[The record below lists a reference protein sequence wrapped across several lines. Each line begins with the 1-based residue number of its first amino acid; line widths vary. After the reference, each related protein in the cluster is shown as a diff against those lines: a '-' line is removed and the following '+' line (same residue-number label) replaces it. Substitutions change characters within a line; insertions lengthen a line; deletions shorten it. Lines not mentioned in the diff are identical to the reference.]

1 MNGMN
6 FNIVFAIG
14 QGDSDDDSDDE
25 DDLDG
30 DDGDDEKSDDESTP
44 KKKRKTKKPRIY
56 ERIAGDNESTTDE
69 ETVTTKSRSK
79 KQKAKSIT
87 AGKSSGASVTSS
99 STKTE
104 TKKNKEKQKEQ
115 EKEKKPKKKKIVDEV
130 SEDEIMHHILAP
142 TRRKRRI
149 KPKKVSDEKEK
160 EKDNKSE
167 KNSNNDDDDGIDL
180 ESAKQMLAL
189 LKTQKKKGSDGVLKQ
204 FEKIVDKENKKNE
217 EKQKKIDAKEQV
229 KNTREFRKQM
239 RARDEYGN
247 QYSYFKKLSVSQQ
260 ADLIKELKRIKK
272 HNTIEKPYVIK
283 LLETNIPERYKSIAL
298 RKIETLNVMDP
309 GGGEYF
315 KLKQWVDTFM
325 RIPFEKYAKLPV
337 TIEDGVETCS
347 SFMEKAKQTLDDAV
361 FGLDDAKMQ
370 IMQMLG
376 QWISNPESL
385 GNAIAIKGPMGT
397 GKTSLVKEGIS
408 KIMNRP
414 FAFIP
419 LGGAT
424 DSTYLEGHSYTY
436 EGSIWG
442 KIVDTL
448 IQCQSM
454 TPIFY
459 FDELDKVSGTAKGDE
474 IIGILT
480 HLTDTTQNSQFHDK
494 YFSNIDFDLSR
505 ALFIFS
511 YNDENLVNPILRDR
525 MYRIQTDGYTAK
537 EKTTIARDYLLPAI
551 RKNLNIRPEDVLIN
565 DDILNYIIRTHAKD
579 EKGVRNLKRCL
590 EIIHSK
596 ESYQLMK
603 PETKLFKEEEAL
615 SVKFPFTISDIVVD
629 KLIKKEDKPFH
640 YHVY

>member
-1 MNGMN
+1 
-6 FNIVFAIG
+6 
-14 QGDSDDDSDDE
+14 
-25 DDLDG
+25 
-30 DDGDDEKSDDESTP
+30 
-44 KKKRKTKKPRIY
+44 
-56 ERIAGDNESTTDE
+56 
-69 ETVTTKSRSK
+69 
-79 KQKAKSIT
+79 
-87 AGKSSGASVTSS
+87 
-99 STKTE
+99 
-104 TKKNKEKQKEQ
+104 
-115 EKEKKPKKKKIVDEV
+115 
-130 SEDEIMHHILAP
+130 
-142 TRRKRRI
+142 
-149 KPKKVSDEKEK
+149 
-160 EKDNKSE
+160 
-167 KNSNNDDDDGIDL
+167 
-180 ESAKQMLAL
+180 MLAL

-551 RKNLNIRPEDVLIN
+551 RKNLNIRPE
-565 DDILNYIIRTHAKD
+565 
-579 EKGVRNLKRCL
+579 
-590 EIIHSK
+590 
-596 ESYQLMK
+596 
-603 PETKLFKEEEAL
+603 
-615 SVKFPFTISDIVVD
+615 
-629 KLIKKEDKPFH
+629 
-640 YHVY
+640 

>member
-1 MNGMN
+1 
-6 FNIVFAIG
+6 
-14 QGDSDDDSDDE
+14 
-25 DDLDG
+25 
-30 DDGDDEKSDDESTP
+30 
-44 KKKRKTKKPRIY
+44 
-56 ERIAGDNESTTDE
+56 
-69 ETVTTKSRSK
+69 
-79 KQKAKSIT
+79 
-87 AGKSSGASVTSS
+87 
-99 STKTE
+99 
-104 TKKNKEKQKEQ
+104 
-115 EKEKKPKKKKIVDEV
+115 
-130 SEDEIMHHILAP
+130 
-142 TRRKRRI
+142 
-149 KPKKVSDEKEK
+149 
-160 EKDNKSE
+160 
-167 KNSNNDDDDGIDL
+167 
-180 ESAKQMLAL
+180 
-189 LKTQKKKGSDGVLKQ
+189 
-204 FEKIVDKENKKNE
+204 
-217 EKQKKIDAKEQV
+217 
-229 KNTREFRKQM
+229 
-239 RARDEYGN
+239 
-247 QYSYFKKLSVSQQ
+247 
-260 ADLIKELKRIKK
+260 
-272 HNTIEKPYVIK
+272 
-283 LLETNIPERYKSIAL
+283 
-298 RKIETLNVMDP
+298 
-309 GGGEYF
+309 
-315 KLKQWVDTFM
+315 
-325 RIPFEKYAKLPV
+325 
-337 TIEDGVETCS
+337 
-347 SFMEKAKQTLDDAV
+347 
-361 FGLDDAKMQ
+361 
-370 IMQMLG
+370 
-376 QWISNPESL
+376 
-385 GNAIAIKGPMGT
+385 
-397 GKTSLVKEGIS
+397 
-408 KIMNRP
+408 MNRP

-511 YNDENLVNPILRDR
+511 YNDENMVNPILRDR

-596 ESYQLMK
+596 VNLYRLMK

-640 YHVY
+640 YHMYS

>member
-1 MNGMN
+1 MSSSKDTRPTNDDSSSGSESESEHPVNKKYRLRSRSKSMEEREEERKKNIVDDDDTDESDSEFRPSDEDEVIDKKEYKNFLFQLFPSKHLKDQLDNSDEDSDDDDDDDDDVSDSDDYYDEDLDTEEEEEMLREAMHGMN

-14 QGDSDDDSDDE
+14 QGDSDDGSDD
-25 DDLDG
+25 DDDDDDG
-30 DDGDDEKSDDESTP
+30 DDGDDENSDGETTP

-69 ETVTTKSRSK
+69 ETVTTKSRTK
-79 KQKAKSIT
+79 KQKSKSIT

-104 TKKNKEKQKEQ
+104 TKKNKEK
-115 EKEKKPKKKKIVDEV
+115 EKEKEKERKPKNKKKKIMDEV
-130 SEDEIMHHILAP
+130 SEDEIMQHILTP

-160 EKDNKSE
+160 PSETKKKSE
-167 KNSNNDDDDGIDL
+167 KDTKDDDDGIDL
-180 ESAKQMLAL
+180 ESAKQMIAL
-189 LKTQKKKGSDGVLKQ
+189 LKTQKKQGSDGVLKQ
-204 FEKIVDKENKKNE
+204 FEKIVDKENKKIE

-448 IQCQSM
+448 SM
-454 TPIFY
+454 SIY
-459 FDELDKVSGTAKGDE
+459 
-474 IIGILT
+474 
-480 HLTDTTQNSQFHDK
+480 DT
-494 YFSNIDFDLSR
+494 
-505 ALFIFS
+505 
-511 YNDENLVNPILRDR
+511 NL
-525 MYRIQTDGYTAK
+525 
-537 EKTTIARDYLLPAI
+537 LL
-551 RKNLNIRPEDVLIN
+551 
-565 DDILNYIIRTHAKD
+565 
-579 EKGVRNLKRCL
+579 
-590 EIIHSK
+590 
-596 ESYQLMK
+596 
-603 PETKLFKEEEAL
+603 
-615 SVKFPFTISDIVVD
+615 
-629 KLIKKEDKPFH
+629 
-640 YHVY
+640 